1 MLIKNFLNGKII
13 LQTLKGGVFILLE
26 ILEKK
31 IEGNT
36 LNGLSLAFIG
46 DAVYEIM
53 VREHLLEHGSLQVK
67 KLHTMAV
74 EMVRAS
80 FQADVFDFLEPIVSE
95 EEKGIL
101 HRGRNASA
109 THIPKGANAIE
120 YRKATGV
127 EALFGWLY
135 LEQKSERIRELFK
148 MILEHSQKEVSN

>member
-1 MLIKNFLNGKII
+1 M
-13 LQTLKGGVFILLE
+13 LE
-26 ILEKK
+26 ISEKK
-31 IEGNT
+31 IGGSS

-46 DAVYEIM
+46 DAVYEIL
-53 VREHLLEHGSLQVK
+53 VREHLLGHGSLQVG
-67 KLHTMAV
+67 KLHKMAV

-80 FQADVFDFLEPIVSE
+80 FQADVFDFLEPIVDE
-95 EEKGIL
+95 AENGIL

-135 LEQKSERIRELFK
+135 LEGKNERIRELFE
-148 MILEHSQKEVSN
+148 MILEHSKKEENI

>member
-1 MLIKNFLNGKII
+1 M
-13 LQTLKGGVFILLE
+13 KGGVCFLLKFG
-26 ILEKK
+26 EKK
-31 IEGNT
+31 ISGNA

-53 VREHLLEHGSLQVK
+53 VREHLLEHGSLQVG
-67 KLHTMAV
+67 KLHKMAV

-95 EEKGIL
+95 DEKGIL

-135 LEQKSERIRELFK
+135 LEEKNERIKELFE
-148 MILEHSQKEVSN
+148 MILEHSKKEENV

>member
-1 MLIKNFLNGKII
+1 MVKYFQIF
-13 LQTLKGGVFILLE
+13 LKGGGFVLLE
-26 ILEKK
+26 IKEKK
-31 IEGNT
+31 ISGNA

-53 VREHLLEHGSLQVK
+53 VREHLLEHGSLQVG
-67 KLHTMAV
+67 KLHKMAV

-80 FQADVFDFLEPIVSE
+80 FQADVFDFLEPILTEDENS
-95 EEKGIL
+95 IL
-101 HRGRNASA
+101 HRGRNATA

-135 LEQKSERIRELFK
+135 LEQKTERIRELFE
-148 MILEHSQKEVSN
+148 MILEHSKKEETI

>member
-1 MLIKNFLNGKII
+1 MI
-13 LQTLKGGVFILLE
+13 E
-26 ILEKK
+26 IPEKK
-31 IEGNT
+31 IEGNS

-53 VREHLLEHGSLQVK
+53 VREHLLEHGSLQVG
-67 KLHTMAV
+67 KLHKKAV
-74 EMVRAS
+74 EYVRAS
-80 FQADVFDFLEPIVSE
+80 FQAEVFDFLEPVLTE
-95 EEKGIL
+95 EENGIL

-135 LEQKSERIRELFK
+135 LEQKNERIRELFSL
-148 MILEHSQKEVSN
+148 ILEHSEREENS

>member
-1 MLIKNFLNGKII
+1 M
-13 LQTLKGGVFILLE
+13 LE
-26 ILEKK
+26 IPEKK
-31 IEGNT
+31 IEGNA

-80 FQADVFDFLEPIVSE
+80 FQANVFDFIEPFLTE
-95 EEKGIL
+95 EENGIL

-135 LEQKSERIRELFK
+135 LRGETERIKELYAI
-148 MILEHSQKEVSN
+148 MHTDGEVSI

>member
-1 MLIKNFLNGKII
+1 M
-13 LQTLKGGVFILLE
+13 E
-26 ILEKK
+26 IEEKK
-31 IEGNT
+31 IGGNA

-46 DAVYEIM
+46 DAVYEIF
-53 VREHLLEHGSLQVK
+53 VREHLLEKGSLQVG
-67 KLHTMAV
+67 KLHKMAV
-74 EMVRAS
+74 EFVRAS
-80 FQADVFDFLEPIVSE
+80 FQARAFDFLENVVTE

-135 LEQKSERIRELFK
+135 LEGKSERAREIFG
-148 MILEHSQKEVSN
+148 MILKNSEEGEDF

>member
-1 MLIKNFLNGKII
+1 M
-13 LQTLKGGVFILLE
+13 LE

-53 VREHLLEHGSLQVK
+53 VREHLLEHGSLQVG
-67 KLHTMAV
+67 KLHKMAV

-80 FQADVFDFLEPIVSE
+80 FQAKVFDFLEPIVSK

-127 EALFGWLY
+127 ESLFGWLY
-135 LEQKSERIRELFK
+135 LEQKNERIRELFE
-148 MILEHSQKEVSN
+148 MILDHSKKEESV

>member
-1 MLIKNFLNGKII
+1 M
-13 LQTLKGGVFILLE
+13 TE
-26 ILEKK
+26 IPEKK

-53 VREHLLEHGSLQVK
+53 VREHLLEHGSLQVG
-67 KLHTMAV
+67 KLHKMAV

-80 FQADVFDFLEPIVSE
+80 FQADVFDFLEPILDE
-95 EEKGIL
+95 TERGIM

-127 EALFGWLY
+127 ESLFGWLY
-135 LEQKSERIRELFK
+135 LEQKNERIRELFE
-148 MILEHSQKEVSN
+148 MILEHSKKEENI

>member
-1 MLIKNFLNGKII
+1 MTLLSENKIS
-13 LQTLKGGVFILLE
+13 
-26 ILEKK
+26 
-31 IEGNT
+31 GNA

-53 VREHLLEHGSLQVK
+53 VRGHLLEKGSLQVG
-67 KLHTMAV
+67 KLHKMAV

-80 FQADVFDFLEPIVSE
+80 FQADAFDFLEPIVTE

-120 YRKATGV
+120 YRKATGI

-135 LEQKSERIRELFK
+135 LEQKNERITELFE
-148 MILEHSQKEVSN
+148 MILEHSKKEENL

>member
-1 MLIKNFLNGKII
+1 M
-13 LQTLKGGVFILLE
+13 TE
-26 ILEKK
+26 ITEKK
-31 IEGNT
+31 LSGNS

-46 DAVYEIM
+46 DAVYEIL
-53 VREHLLEHGSLQVK
+53 VREHLLEHGSLQVG
-67 KLHTMAV
+67 KLHKMAV

-95 EEKGIL
+95 EENGIL

-135 LEQKSERIRELFK
+135 LEQKNERINELFE
-148 MILEHSQKEVSN
+148 MILEHSKKEEKV

>member
-1 MLIKNFLNGKII
+1 MI
-13 LQTLKGGVFILLE
+13 E
-26 ILEKK
+26 IPEKK
-31 IEGNT
+31 IGGNS

-46 DAVYEIM
+46 DAVYEIL
-53 VREHLLEHGSLQVK
+53 VREHLLEHGSLQVG
-67 KLHTMAV
+67 KLHKMAV

-80 FQADVFDFLEPIVSE
+80 FQADVFDFLEPVLTE
-95 EEKGIL
+95 EENGIL

-135 LEQKSERIRELFK
+135 LEQKNERIRELFD
-148 MILEHSQKEVSN
+148 MILKHSKKEEKV